1 MIIAADIHIKK
12 APAAALTQLVGAC
25 LADPHRVLIIAGDLT
40 QHGRKWE
47 YDTVREFLERLLS
60 NEVQIIC
67 TPGNHDLSLLK
78 GVLPGIRGKRRRRY
92 RRSIV
97 DLLAAQ
103 PAVVACNTFDIVM
116 DLGPDVLV
124 SLRSVHRSGYNRIQR
139 SQIDWAAAF
148 LQHLEGRR
156 VHLIT
161 HHSYWTL
168 DGDRHGHLHRRG
180 RLARELLSPC
190 GVRTYI
196 NGHNHRFAVGRE
208 ATRGTP
214 HEIDHIQAPTLSR
227 RSVEFQR
234 GFVQWDPAVPQSARL
249 VPV

>member
-12 APAAALTQLVGAC
+12 VTAAALTQLVSAC
-25 LADPHRVLIIAGDLT
+25 LADRHRVLIIAGDLT

-47 YDTVREFLERLLS
+47 YDSVREFLEGLLS
-60 NEVQIIC
+60 KGVQIIC

-97 DLLAAQ
+97 ELLAAQ
-103 PAVVACNTFDIVM
+103 PAVVACNGFDLVM

-139 SQIDWAAAF
+139 SQIDWAVAF
-148 LQHLEGRR
+148 LQQAGGRR
-156 VHLIT
+156 IHLIT

-180 RLARELLSPC
+180 RLARTFLFPFD
-190 GVRTYI
+190 VKTYI

-208 ATRGTP
+208 ATKGTSY
-214 HEIDHIQAPTLSR
+214 EIDHIQAPTLSR
-227 RSVEFQR
+227 RSVQFQR
-234 GFVQWDPAVPQSARL
+234 GFVQWDPAVQQSARL